1 MFFFFS
7 QRLSI
12 KHSLFGCFWVNNLLP
27 YLCDSWVD
35 RWIRGQMDEWMVWY
49 HYRAAT
55 GRRWKQLNW
64 LGLWEA
70 LWEEGRGAEP

>member
-12 KHSLFGCFWVNNLLP
+12 KHLLFGCFWVNNLLP

-55 GRRWKQLNW
+55 GRRMETIKLA
-64 LGLWEA
+64 GLVGSA
-70 LWEEGRGAEP
+70 GRGSGAEP